1 MKYLITENRVNETIK
16 KYIMTMYPIV
26 YDVKFNIVKK
36 VLGSNEGM
44 PVVEETVIVVIFN
57 DSNNDLNINVLYSTR
72 EEIINLVDTTF
83 NLKHKLYGSNWDF
96 KFFKLSVVQLGT
108 LTAGDKGYLK

>member
-26 YDVKFNIVKK
+26 YDVKFKIVKK
-36 VLGSNEGM
+36 VLGSTKGM

-57 DSNNDLNINVLYSTR
+57 NSNNDLKPDLLYSTR
-72 EEIINLVDTTF
+72 IEIINSVDTTF
-83 NLKHKLYGSNWDF
+83 NLEHNLYGSNWDF
-96 KFFKLSVVQLGT
+96 NFFKLAVVPLGT
-108 LTAGDKGYLK
+108 NLAKID

>member
-26 YDVKFNIVKK
+26 YDVKFNFVKK
-36 VLGSNEGM
+36 VLGSSEGM
-44 PVVEETVIVVIFN
+44 PVVEETLIVVIFN
-57 DSNNDLNINVLYSTR
+57 DSNNDLNTDLLYSTR

-83 NLKHKLYGSNWDF
+83 NLEHRLYGSNWDF